1 VISHVAYLSMHTSP
15 LLQPGTGDAGGMNVY
30 IDGLARTMVERGV
43 SVDVYTRRT
52 SPDQPTEIDVIP
64 GYRVFHVDA
73 GPPEPMSIRP
83 MAIYVTEFA
92 EAVVAH
98 IEAEGA
104 VPDIIHSH
112 YWLSGWA
119 GLLIKRRLGVPLAN
133 SFHTL
138 GRVKDLHKR
147 EDEPPESLLRI
158 AAEAEVIDN
167 SECVVAS
174 TPHEARDLLEHY
186 GADPGRLCTSPPGVD
201 HSVFCPG
208 DRDEARQRVGF
219 GEPPVLLYAGR
230 IQPLKGVDVALGA
243 FALIRESIPN
253 ASMVIVGGPSGAQG
267 DAELKRLRKM
277 ASAIGNVEFRDPV
290 PHHDLAD
297 HYRAADLLMLPSRS
311 ESFGL
316 VAAEAQSC
324 ALPVIAADT
333 GGLADVVSHGVSG
346 LLVEGWDPA
355 DHAAAA
361 LEVLTDPLLEKKLRE
376 GAVEW
381 SQRFSW
387 EATADRFLELYGG
400 VRDRIRSE

>member
-1 VISHVAYLSMHTSP
+1 MISRVAYLSMHTSP

-30 IDGLARTMVERGV
+30 IDGLARTMSGRGV
-43 SVDVYTRRT
+43 AVDVYTRRT
-52 SPDQPTEIDVIP
+52 SPDQPTEVAVTP

-73 GPPEPMSIRP
+73 GPPEPMAIRP

-92 EAVVAH
+92 EAVIAH
-98 IEAEGA
+98 ITAEGA
-104 VPDIIHSH
+104 IPDIIHSH

-119 GLLIKRRLGVPLAN
+119 GLLVKRRLGVPLAN

-174 TPHEARDLLEHY
+174 TPLEASDLLEHY

-201 HSVFCPG
+201 HAVFCPG
-208 DRDEARQRVGF
+208 DTDAARARVGF
-219 GEPPVLLYAGR
+219 GEPPVLLYVGR
-230 IQPLKGVDVALGA
+230 IQPLKGVDVAIGA
-243 FALIRESIPN
+243 FKLIRERIPG
-253 ASMVIVGGPSGAQG
+253 ASLVIVGGPSGPQG
-267 DAELKRLRKM
+267 TEELARLREM
-277 ASAIGNVEFRDPV
+277 ASSIGNVEFRDAV
-290 PHHDLAD
+290 PHDDLAD
-297 HYRAADLLMLPSRS
+297 HYRAADLLLLPSRS

-324 ALPVIAADT
+324 ALPVVAART
-333 GGLADVVSHGVSG
+333 GGLGHVVCDGVSG

-361 LEVLTDPLLEKKLRE
+361 LKILCDPLLSKQLRE

-381 SQRFSW
+381 SERFSW
-387 EATADRFLELYGG
+387 QATANRFLELYAG
-400 VRDRIRSE
+400 VHDRLRQK

>member
-1 VISHVAYLSMHTSP
+1 VIDHVVYLSMHTST

-30 IDGLARTMVERGV
+30 IDGLARTMVRRGV
-43 SVDVYTRRT
+43 SVDVYTRR
-52 SPDQPTEIDVIP
+52 SDPDQPDELTVVP
-64 GYRVFHVDA
+64 GYRVFHMDA
-73 GPPEPMSIRP
+73 GPPEPMAIRP

-92 EAVVAH
+92 EAVSSR
-98 IEAEGA
+98 IEAEGRI
-104 VPDIIHSH
+104 PDIIHSH

-147 EDEPPESLLRI
+147 DDEPPESLLRI

-174 TPHEARDLLEHY
+174 TPLEAQDLLEHY

-201 HSVFCPG
+201 HSVFSPG
-208 DRDEARQRVGF
+208 DREEARRRVGF

-230 IQPLKGVDVALGA
+230 IQPLKGVDVVLGT
-243 FALIRESIPN
+243 FALIREVIPH
-253 ASMVIVGGPSGAQG
+253 ASLVIVGGPSGPQG
-267 DAELKRLRKM
+267 REELNRLEEL
-277 ASAIGNVEFRDPV
+277 AAAIGNVEFRAPV
-290 PHHDLAD
+290 PHDDLAD
-297 HYRAADLLMLPSRS
+297 HYRAADLLLLPSRS

-316 VAAEAQSC
+316 VAAEAQCC
-324 ALPVIAADT
+324 ALPVVAART
-333 GGLADVVSHGVSG
+333 GGLAHVVCDGVSG
-346 LLVEGWDPA
+346 LLVDGWDPA
-355 DHAAAA
+355 DHAEAA
-361 LEVLTDPLLEKKLRE
+361 LRILTDPALEAELRE
-376 GAVEW
+376 GAEEW

-400 VRDRIRSE
+400 VRDRAGKK

>member
-1 VISHVAYLSMHTSP
+1 MISHVAYLSMHTSP

-30 IDGLARTMVERGV
+30 IDGLARTMVGRGV
-43 SVDVYTRRT
+43 AVDVYTRRT
-52 SPDQPTEIDVIP
+52 SPEQPDTVSVTD
-64 GYRVFHVDA
+64 GYRVIHVDA
-73 GPPEPMSIRP
+73 GPPEPMAIRP

-92 EAVVAH
+92 EAVIANV
-98 IEAEGA
+98 ESEGT

-147 EDEPPESLLRI
+147 DDEPPESLLRI

-174 TPHEARDLLEHY
+174 TPHEARDLLDHY

-201 HSVFCPG
+201 HSVFSPG
-208 DRDEARQRVGF
+208 DRDLARSRVGF
-219 GEPPVLLYAGR
+219 GKPPVLLYAGR
-230 IQPLKGVDVALGA
+230 IQPLKGVDVVLEA
-243 FALIRESIPN
+243 FAIVKETLPD
-253 ASMVIVGGPSGAQG
+253 ASLVIVGGPSGAQG
-267 DAELKRLRKM
+267 PDELERLKKLG
-277 ASAIGNVEFRDPV
+277 ASIGDVEFREPV
-290 PHHDLAD
+290 PHDDLAD

-324 ALPVIAADT
+324 ALPVIAART
-333 GGLADVVSHGVSG
+333 GGLADVVCDGLSG
-346 LLVEGWDPA
+346 ILVDGWDPA

-361 LEVLTDPLLEKKLRE
+361 LKVLTDPLLEKQLKE
-376 GAVEW
+376 GAVVW

-387 EATADRFLELYGG
+387 ESTANRFLELYAG
-400 VRDRIRSE
+400 VQDRVSQK

>member
-1 VISHVAYLSMHTSP
+1 MISHVVYLSMHTSP

-30 IDGLARTMVERGV
+30 IDGLARTMVGRGV
-43 SVDVYTRRT
+43 AVDVYTRRT
-52 SPDQPTEIDVIP
+52 SPEQPDSVTVID
-64 GYRVFHVDA
+64 GYRVLHVDA
-73 GPPEPMSIRP
+73 GPPEPMAIRP

-92 EAVVAH
+92 EAVIASV
-98 IEAEGA
+98 ESEGA

-147 EDEPPESLLRI
+147 DDEPPESLLRI

-174 TPHEARDLLEHY
+174 TPHEARDLLDHY

-208 DRDEARQRVGF
+208 DRDVARSRVGF
-219 GEPPVLLYAGR
+219 GKPPILLYAGR
-230 IQPLKGVDVALGA
+230 IQPLKGVDIVLEA
-243 FALIRESIPN
+243 FAIIKETLGD
-253 ASMVIVGGPSGAQG
+253 ASLVIVGGPSGAQG
-267 DAELKRLRKM
+267 PDELERLKGLG
-277 ASAIGNVEFRDPV
+277 AVIGDVEFRDPV
-290 PHHDLAD
+290 PHDDLAD

-324 ALPVIAADT
+324 ALPVIAART
-333 GGLADVVSHGVSG
+333 GGLEDVVCDGVSG
-346 LLVEGWDPA
+346 ILVDGWDPA

-361 LEVLTDPLLEKKLRE
+361 LRVLADPLLEKQLRE

-387 EATADRFLELYGG
+387 ESTANRFLELYAG
-400 VRDRIRSE
+400 VRDRVSQK

>member
-1 VISHVAYLSMHTSP
+1 MISHVAYLSMHTSP
-15 LLQPGTGDAGGMNVY
+15 LLQPGVGDAGGMNVY
-30 IDGLARTMVERGV
+30 IDGLARTMVGRGV
-43 SVDVYTRRT
+43 TVDVYTRRT
-52 SPDQPTEIDVIP
+52 SPEQPTEIEVIP
-64 GYRVFHVDA
+64 GYRVLHVDA
-73 GPPEPMSIRP
+73 GPPEPMAIRP

-92 EAVVAH
+92 EAVIARV
-98 IEAEGA
+98 ESEGA

-147 EDEPPESLLRI
+147 RDEAPESLLRI
-158 AAEAEVIDN
+158 AAEGEVIDN

-174 TPHEARDLLEHY
+174 TPLEAQDLLEHY

-201 HSVFCPG
+201 HSVFHPA
-208 DRDEARQRVGF
+208 DRDRARTRVGF

-230 IQPLKGVDVALGA
+230 IQPLKGVDVAIGA
-243 FALIRESIPN
+243 FALIRETIPH
-253 ASMVIVGGPSGAQG
+253 ASLVIVGGPSGDQG
-267 DAELKRLRKM
+267 GAEMERLRVM
-277 ASAIGNVEFRDPV
+277 ADAVGNVEFRAPV
-290 PHHDLAD
+290 PHDDLAD
-297 HYRAADLLMLPSRS
+297 HYRAADLLLLPSRS

-324 ALPVIAADT
+324 ALPVIAART
-333 GGLADVVSHGVSG
+333 GGLAYVVADELSG

-361 LEVLTDPLLEKKLRE
+361 LRVLTDPLLEKQLGD

-387 EATADRFLELYGG
+387 EATANRFLELYAGA
-400 VRDRIRSE
+400 RDRVRGR